1 MIFITRIMLLVTL
14 LISMTAP
21 GLAAQSGKKS
31 PAASQDTFTQYVEEL
46 KRNPADN
53 ALREKIIK
61 LALTMKPS
69 PTLPEDAERHMA
81 RGTTFAR
88 KAADAAGYKKA
99 IAEFEAAA
107 NIAPWLALAYFNLGV
122 IQEKAA
128 LYTEAI
134 QSLQFY
140 LMAAPDAKNARD
152 VKNKVYALEADAE
165 DMKASKNAPAPAPP
179 AAETAV
185 KGLAVTGKTTL
196 AIEPEKQLN
205 IIKMSSAEKKSRI
218 PSFIGNWF
226 FKDTLRGEELTI
238 QAFEISKNAN
248 GDIVATAPKRGAD
261 YVPTIRA
268 FEIADK
274 TMKIELHW
282 RMKSVVGYW
291 KVETYNLT
299 LSEDG
304 KKLTG
309 SYIQKSVGG
318 RNIELD
324 RTLFRK

>member
-1 MIFITRIMLLVTL
+1 
-14 LISMTAP
+14 
-21 GLAAQSGKKS
+21 
-31 PAASQDTFTQYVEEL
+31 
-46 KRNPADN
+46 
-53 ALREKIIK
+53 
-61 LALTMKPS
+61 
-69 PTLPEDAERHMA
+69 
-81 RGTTFAR
+81 
-88 KAADAAGYKKA
+88 
-99 IAEFEAAA
+99 
-107 NIAPWLALAYFNLGV
+107 
-122 IQEKAA
+122 
-128 LYTEAI
+128 
-134 QSLQFY
+134 
-140 LMAAPDAKNARD
+140 MAAPDAKNARD
-152 VKNKVYALEADAE
+152 VKNKIYALEADAE
-165 DMKASKNAPAPAPP
+165 DMKASKNASAPAPP
-179 AAETAV
+179 AAETAG
-185 KGLAVTGKTTL
+185 KGLAVAGKTSL

-205 IIKMSSAEKKSRI
+205 IIKMPPAEKKSRI

-226 FKDTLRGEELTI
+226 FKDTLRGEEVTI

-274 TMKIELHW
+274 VMKIELHW
-282 RMKSVVGYW
+282 RMKSVAGYW